1 MNVHTPVDSIEAS
14 FTELR
19 EPPANV
25 RDQIGALQDENG
37 GDDHPEFRRKLFQSI
52 NTVAEAQEAESCIA
66 KELRYLN
73 RVWLVLTL
81 QLLLTTETRKIVVQ
95 SAQRKFR
102 WYYPIGAAFFG
113 IAALAG
119 NVVSVVVTSDY
130 ILASAQVLFAGDR
143 FGAICFSLMPFF
155 VSCGVK
161 AWERQIESER
171 LRKWLAVL
179 LFDLGVVVF
188 AAWAV
193 CAAFAFAPD
202 LNTAPISLTGSGHP
216 NLAVALLL
224 STVIGDVVWSYIN
237 LSGAERVLFGKRVT
251 RHIRNRRHLRLT
263 ARREEINLS
272 IAKKSASLTRVRGY
286 LARAASMSEV
296 VAQRAKNDVGRA
308 QATWTLKQE
317 LAATKARAD
326 LLNATDD

>member
-1 MNVHTPVDSIEAS
+1 MNFQPPDDSLEENLV
-14 FTELR
+14 ELR

-25 RDQIGALQDENG
+25 RDEIGALQDENG
-37 GDDHPEFRRKLFQSI
+37 GDAHPEFRRKLFNSI
-52 NTVAEAQEAESCIA
+52 NTVAEAHEATLYLA

-81 QLLLTTETRKIVVQ
+81 QLLMTAKTRKNAVQ
-95 SAQRKFR
+95 PAKHDFR
-102 WYYPIGAAFFG
+102 WYYLIGAVFFG
-113 IAALAG
+113 IAALGG

-155 VSCGVK
+155 VSCGIK

-202 LNTAPISLTGSGHP
+202 LNTAPISLTGSNHP

-224 STVIGDVVWSYIN
+224 STLIGDVVWSYIN

-251 RHIRNRRHLRLT
+251 RHIRNRRYLRLS

-272 IAKKSASLTRVRGY
+272 IARKAASLARVRGY

-296 VAQRAKNDVGRA
+296 IAQRAKNDVGRA